1 MAETLEFEV
10 DDTSPAISYYP
21 FRDTFSTPN
30 LTAGWNPYYNGSG
43 FLTSLEETGE
53 GTSLHVSSLNGA
65 SLSIQWHGTG
75 IQLYGN
81 ATNAFYTLT
90 LDEKTID
97 VSSLDRSDTLLAGI
111 SGLSSESHNI
121 TLTAQITT
129 ESGPEPTGSLL
140 VFDKAVITAT
150 SPTNVSSN
158 LNFTL
163 QTITDSRINF
173 NGEWSFNNG
182 LGQAFRESNKAGDTA
197 RTSFFGTSFLVLG
210 TTSPAAGNYSVTV
223 DDIQTFLSAK
233 SSFTQDS
240 SLLYYATGLDPDL
253 AHNFEISNEDG
264 SPLILPVGGLRSFST
279 VDPNPTTSATSTGE
293 SIASGYPSGT
303 IAALTLAGVLAFI
316 LLTGLFFFLFVY
328 RPRRRR
334 KLQQHQRQQKDAQW
348 KKESEAGVVLDIAPL
363 PKTHPRERRRDSD
376 WSGLNRWKRD
386 IEGTDGLG
394 IDIVFRHSD
403 SIKEE
408 GNVDDIESPSNPQHS
423 ARSPEP
429 TSLTQR
435 NNKGKSRWFG
445 KTDKEKSSPS
455 FTIDLPL
462 PTILSGSRSASHQ
475 GSENGSAAR
484 QRSRSNSALSYLT
497 SLSSASFASQKSSNA
512 SSRSR
517 DRLPVPR
524 PKSHT
529 RTSSQRPLLRYEIT
543 APEVPPRPTRLRPL
557 PQPPHP
563 VSDDRGSVKD
573 YLDDAA
579 TVLGPSTSQTAL
591 RHLSPRSSEVFSLQA
606 RPAHEEQQSLAS
618 TSEPSDYTR
627 GRLDTRPSLLDVR
640 ETSPFRIEFHD
651 SEPEPAQPRKRRL
664 PSGVASAVGHGERAS
679 HRASGASRVR
689 FEESEAASTNNTS
702 ESDYPDSQRMT
713 VDNVS
718 QDDPTPSGPP
728 AFRLTPLHPMAP
740 PSRVTSFLDLS
751 GSSDA
756 SVRTRSNENETIA
769 SSYRLPS
776 ERQPA
781 SRWSNTTAPSSH
793 SHALESAAP
802 SSPSSTT
809 FPFPVSLPA
818 SPHHPT
824 GHRLSP
830 PPPLPIVPDEQQTA
844 ARVHTHPLSELAPL
858 SPTDSVPL
866 SVSELHFRQ
875 SVSDDAGE
883 RRPRSNGS
891 LPALPMNMSL
901 LPRHPPLP
909 GHGTGTDRT

>member
-43 FLTSLEETGE
+43 FLTSLGETGE
-53 GTSLHVSSLNGA
+53 GTSFHVSSLNGA

-81 ATNAFYTLT
+81 ATDAYTLT
-90 LDEKTID
+90 LDETTID
-97 VSSLDRSDTLLAGI
+97 VSSLERSDTLLAKI
-111 SGLSSESHNI
+111 SGLSSQSHNI

-129 ESGPEPTGSLL
+129 ASDSGPTRSLM
-140 VFDKAVITAT
+140 FDKAVITAT
-150 SPTNVSSN
+150 SPTNASSN

-173 NGEWSFNNG
+173 NGEWSFDNG

-210 TTSPAAGNYSVTV
+210 TTSPTAGNYSVTV

-233 SSFTQDS
+233 SSFTQDG

-253 AHNFEISNEDG
+253 VHNFEISNDDG
-264 SPLILPVGGLRSFST
+264 SSLILPVGGLRSFST
-279 VDPNPTTSATSTGE
+279 IDPNPTASAASTGE
-293 SIASGYPSGT
+293 STASGYPSGT

-316 LLTGLFFFLFVY
+316 LLAGLFFFLFVY
-328 RPRRRR
+328 RPRRRQ
-334 KLQQHQRQQKDAQW
+334 KLQQHQRQQKDEQW

-363 PKTHPRERRRDSD
+363 PKTHSRERRRDSD

-408 GNVDDIESPSNPQHS
+408 GNADDIESPSNPQHN

-435 NNKGKSRWFG
+435 NNKGKNRWFG
-445 KTDKEKSSPS
+445 KTEKEKSSPS

-462 PTILSGSRSASHQ
+462 PPILSRSRSTSRQ
-475 GSENGSAAR
+475 GSENGNATG
-484 QRSRSNSALSYLT
+484 QRSRSNSAISYLT
-497 SLSSASFASQKSSNA
+497 SLSSASFVSRKSNA
-512 SSRSR
+512 STHSR

-529 RTSSQRPLLRYEIT
+529 RTSSQRPLLQYEIT
-543 APEVPPRPTRLRPL
+543 APEVPPRSTRLRPL
-557 PQPPHP
+557 PQPPRP
-563 VSDDRGSVKD
+563 VSEDRGSVKD

-579 TVLGPSTSQTAL
+579 TVLGPSTSQVAL
-591 RHLSPRSSEVFSLQA
+591 RHLSPRPSEAFSLQA
-606 RPAHEEQQSLAS
+606 HAAHEEQQPLAS
-618 TSEPSDYTR
+618 TSTSEPADYTR
-627 GRLDTRPSLLDVR
+627 GRLDTRPSLLNVR
-640 ETSPFRIEFHD
+640 ETSPFQIEFHD
-651 SEPEPAQPRKRRL
+651 SEPVPVQPRKRRL
-664 PSGVASAVGHGERAS
+664 PSGVASAFGHGERSS

-689 FEESEAASTNNTS
+689 FEESEAASTNDTS
-702 ESDYPDSQRMT
+702 ESDYPDSQRMA
-713 VDNVS
+713 VDTVS
-718 QDDPTPSGPP
+718 QDDPTPSAPP
-728 AFRLTPLHPMAP
+728 AFRLTPIHPMAP
-740 PSRVTSFLDLS
+740 APRVTSFLDLS

-756 SVRTRSNENETIA
+756 SIRTRSNDNE
-769 SSYRLPS
+769 SSHRISS
-776 ERQPA
+776 ERQPT
-781 SRWSNTTAPSSH
+781 SRWSSTTAPSSH
-793 SHALESAAP
+793 GHALESAAP

-818 SPHHPT
+818 SSHHPT

-830 PPPLPIVPDEQQTA
+830 PPPLPIVPDNQRLT
-844 ARVHTHPLSELAPL
+844 ARVHTHPLAELAPL

-875 SVSDDAGE
+875 SVSDDVGE
-883 RRPRSNGS
+883 RRPRSNDS
-891 LPALPMNMSL
+891 LHALPMNMSL

-909 GHGTGTDRT
+909 GHGTGTDRK

>member
-30 LTAGWNPYYNGSG
+30 LTAGWNPYFSGSG
-43 FLTSLEETGE
+43 FLTSSGETGE
-53 GTSLHVSSLNGA
+53 GTSLHISSLNGA

-81 ATNAFYTLT
+81 VTNASYVLT
-90 LDEKTID
+90 LDETTID
-97 VSSLDRSDTLLAGI
+97 ISSLERSDTMLASI
-111 SGLSSESHNI
+111 SGLSSISHNI

-129 ESGPEPTGSLL
+129 PETTGSML

-197 RTSFFGTSFLVLG
+197 RVSFFGTSFLVLG

-223 DDIQTFLSAK
+223 DNIQTFLSAK

-253 AHNFEISNEDG
+253 VHDFEISNEDG
-264 SPLILPVGGLRSFST
+264 SSLKLPT
-279 VDPNPTTSATSTGE
+279 PNPTASATPAGE
-293 SIASGYPSGT
+293 SIASGYPPGT
-303 IAALTLAGVLAFI
+303 IAALALAGVLAFI

-334 KLQQHQRQQKDAQW
+334 SLQHQRQQKDEQW
-348 KKESEAGVVLDIAPL
+348 KKESEAGGVLDIAPL
-363 PKTHPRERRRDSD
+363 PKTHSRERRRDSD
-376 WSGLNRWKRD
+376 WSRWKRD

-408 GNVDDIESPSNPQHS
+408 GDVDHIESPNNPQ
-423 ARSPEP
+423 RSPEP
-429 TSLTQR
+429 TSLAQR
-435 NNKGKSRWFG
+435 NNKGKGRWFG
-445 KTDKEKSSPS
+445 KTDKERSSPS

-462 PTILSGSRSASHQ
+462 PPILRSRSASRQ
-475 GSENGSAAR
+475 GSENGNAAR
-484 QRSRSNSALSYLT
+484 QRSRSNSAISYLT
-497 SLSSASFASQKSSNA
+497 SFSSASFASRKSSNA

-524 PKSHT
+524 PKSHL
-529 RTSSQRPLLRYEIT
+529 RTSSQRPLLQYEIT
-543 APEVPPRPTRLRPL
+543 APEAPPRPTRLRPL
-557 PQPPHP
+557 PQPPRP
-563 VSDDRGSVKD
+563 ISDGSGQD
-573 YLDDAA
+573 YIDDAV

-591 RHLSPRSSEVFSLQA
+591 RHLSPRPSETFTLQA
-606 RPAHEEQQSLAS
+606 RPTHEEQQPLAS
-618 TSEPSDYTR
+618 TSEPVDYTR
-627 GRLDTRPSLLDVR
+627 GRLDTRPSLLDCQCSHVNGGFLAAWR
-640 ETSPFRIEFHD
+640 VLS
-651 SEPEPAQPRKRRL
+651 
-664 PSGVASAVGHGERAS
+664 VMERGQATVL
-679 HRASGASRVR
+679 RVASRVR
-689 FEESEAASTNNTS
+689 FEESEAASTNDTS
-702 ESDYPDSQRMT
+702 ESDYPDSHRLT

-718 QDDPTPSGPP
+718 QDDPTPSGRS

-740 PSRVTSFLDLS
+740 APRVTSFLDLS

-756 SVRTRSNENETIA
+756 SIRTRSNDNENETLA
-769 SSYRLPS
+769 SSHRISS

-781 SRWSNTTAPSSH
+781 SRWSSTTAPSSH
-793 SHALESAAP
+793 GHALES

-818 SPHHPT
+818 SSHHPT

-830 PPPLPIVPDEQQTA
+830 PPTLPTVPDDQLESTA
-844 ARVHTHPLSELAPL
+844 RIHRHPLSELAPL
-858 SPTDSVPL
+858 SPADSVPL
-866 SVSELHFRQ
+866 SVSDLHFRQ
-875 SVSDDAGE
+875 SVSDEAGE

-909 GHGTGTDRT
+909 GHGTGTERM